1 MINIEDFAKVEIR
14 IGEIKLAEKIPETD
28 KLLRLEVD
36 FGPAFAEASAGEGG
50 KPRQIVSGI
59 APYFPDPNLLVGKR
73 CAFVTN
79 LEPRMLKGFES
90 QGMILAA
97 KSGENLSLLE
107 VSSTIELGTKIN

>member
-1 MINIEDFAKVEIR
+1 MINIEDWSKVEIK

-36 FGPAFAEASAGEGG
+36 FAEE
-50 KPRQIVSGI
+50 KLRQIVSGI
-59 APYFPDPNLLVGKR
+59 ATYCPEPNFLVGKK

-97 KSGENLSLLE
+97 KSGESLSLLE
-107 VSSTIELGTKIN
+107 VGAEIAAGTKIN

>member
-1 MINIEDFAKVEIR
+1 METENVINVIKIDDWTKVEVR
-14 IGEIKLAEKIPETD
+14 IGEIKSAEKIPETD

-36 FGPAFAEASAGEGG
+36 FAEE
-50 KPRQIVSGI
+50 KFRQIVSGI
-59 APYFPDPNLLVGKR
+59 ATFFPEPSVLVGKH

-97 KSGENLSLLE
+97 KSGESLSLLE
-107 VSSTIELGTKIN
+107 VDQAIVPGTRVS